1 MFYQKSVLKKFT
13 KSPEN
18 TCTGMSFLIKL
29 HAVGLQYYQ
38 KRGSGQVFSREFG
51 KSFKNIYF
59 AKQLLTMSNVQLK

>member
-1 MFYQKSVLKKFT
+1 MFYQRSVLKKFA

-29 HAVGLQYYQ
+29 HAGGLQHFQ

-51 KSFKNIYF
+51 KNFKSIYF
-59 AKQLLTMSNVQLK
+59 AKQSLTMSNE

>member
-1 MFYQKSVLKKFT
+1 MFYQKSVLKKFA
-13 KSPEN
+13 KSPES

-29 HAVGLQYYQ
+29 HAGGLQHYQ

-51 KSFKNIYF
+51 KNFKNICF